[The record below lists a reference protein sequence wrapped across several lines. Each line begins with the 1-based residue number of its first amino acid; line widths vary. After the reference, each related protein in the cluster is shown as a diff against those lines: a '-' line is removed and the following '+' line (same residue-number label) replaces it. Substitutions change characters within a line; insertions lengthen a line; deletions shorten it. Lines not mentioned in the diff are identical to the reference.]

1 MPLLKFL
8 LFNTLTYLSLA
19 GARVTFSLL
28 ALEKLGAN
36 EWNVGLIMSLFSV
49 VAVPMAVPMGRL
61 VDRIGVKLPLIAA
74 CLTMAGG
81 IGLPCLV
88 PGVGALYAGSVLM
101 GTGWL
106 AAHVSLLKILGM
118 ISSPEN
124 RLANFNS
131 YSISFA
137 FALLVGPTA
146 AGLLIDAMGHY
157 PTLLVLSGVSVA
169 GMLVMIAGLLALPPA
184 VAEPPRQA
192 GSSALDLLRNAALR
206 PVYIVSALIGSA
218 WELYTFVVP
227 VHGHHLGFSASQ
239 IGLILGAYS
248 GATFVIRLVMPAI
261 GRRYS
266 EWQIVRGAL
275 FASALGFLLL
285 PLVGMVSVYVAVSF
299 FMGLALGSS
308 LPNVLSLLHVNAPEG
323 RSGEV
328 FGIRVTIT
336 NIIQFTVPMMV
347 GACGAAVGLAPV
359 FLAFAAAL
367 GAGFG
372 TAHQRVRQGT

>member
-1 MPLLKFL
+1 
-8 LFNTLTYLSLA
+8 
-19 GARVTFSLL
+19 
-28 ALEKLGAN
+28 
-36 EWNVGLIMSLFSV
+36 
-49 VAVPMAVPMGRL
+49 
-61 VDRIGVKLPLIAA
+61 
-74 CLTMAGG
+74 
-81 IGLPCLV
+81 
-88 PGVGALYAGSVLM
+88 
-101 GTGWL
+101 
-106 AAHVSLLKILGM
+106 
-118 ISSPEN
+118 
-124 RLANFNS
+124 
-131 YSISFA
+131 
-137 FALLVGPTA
+137 
-146 AGLLIDAMGHY
+146 
-157 PTLLVLSGVSVA
+157 
-169 GMLVMIAGLLALPPA
+169 
-184 VAEPPRQA
+184 
-192 GSSALDLLRNAALR
+192 
-206 PVYIVSALIGSA
+206 
-218 WELYTFVVP
+218 VVP

-275 FASALGFLLL
+275 FASTLGFLLL
-285 PLVGMVSVYVAVSF
+285 PLVSMVSVYVAVSF

-372 TAHQRVRQGT
+372 TAHQRVRQGS